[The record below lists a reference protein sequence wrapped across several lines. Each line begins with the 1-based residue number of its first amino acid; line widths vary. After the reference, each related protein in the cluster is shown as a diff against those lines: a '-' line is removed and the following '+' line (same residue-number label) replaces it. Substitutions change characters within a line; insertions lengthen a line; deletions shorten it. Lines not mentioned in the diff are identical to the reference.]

1 MASVASAESL
11 GYFYCT
17 ICSIKILTAKFL
29 RCGNSDYEV
38 IKLEDSQ
45 GPSASNSKKSMPY
58 FVLKV
63 LSRSR
68 KHSECQ
74 PELQVSLQPDQLQC
88 LHFRLFSH
96 QISSTGS
103 LQTRLTFGTFL
114 QQQGRHVPLTLVTS
128 RLGLRSAHSYSSK
141 AVMCLPPSQSFQ
153 TGNWS
158 PQTRFAFG
166 TFLQQ
171 QGRHD
176 LPHWLIFSHS
186 YSSKVVICLSH
197 WSPSDSAC
205 SRHTPTAARP
215 SSVSHTGHLQ
225 TRLAFSTFLQQEG
238 RHGLPHWLIFSH
250 SYSSKVVICL
260 SHWSPPD
267 SACSRHTP
275 TAARPACASH
285 TGHLQT
291 RLAFATLLQ

>member
-1 MASVASAESL
+1 
-11 GYFYCT
+11 
-17 ICSIKILTAKFL
+17 
-29 RCGNSDYEV
+29 
-38 IKLEDSQ
+38 
-45 GPSASNSKKSMPY
+45 MPY
-58 FVLKV
+58 CVLKV

-103 LQTRLTFGTFL
+103 LQTRLT
-114 QQQGRHVPLTLVTS
+114 
-128 RLGLRSAHSYSSK
+128 
-141 AVMCLPPSQSFQ
+141 
-153 TGNWS
+153 
-158 PQTRFAFG
+158 FG

>member
-1 MASVASAESL
+1 
-11 GYFYCT
+11 
-17 ICSIKILTAKFL
+17 
-29 RCGNSDYEV
+29 
-38 IKLEDSQ
+38 
-45 GPSASNSKKSMPY
+45 MPY

-171 QGRHD
+171 QGRRD
-176 LPHWLIFSHS
+176 LPHWLIFSHY

-205 SRHTPTAARP
+205 SRHTPAAARPAFASHTGQSSHIPTAARP
-215 SSVSHTGHLQ
+215 SCASHLANLLRQVTGPPRLGLQ
-225 TRLAFSTFLQQEG
+225 SAYT
-238 RHGLPHWLIFSH
+238 
-250 SYSSKVVICL
+250 YSSKAVMCL
-260 SHWSPPD
+260 SHWSIFSD
-267 SACSRHTP
+267 T
-275 TAARPACASH
+275 
-285 TGHLQT
+285 
-291 RLAFATLLQ
+291 